1 VLEESFLTAVIG
13 GFVGGLCLAM
23 WLRDSCSWLRLASSV
38 RFLLYTGTT
47 GGLLVVGL
55 VIGHHNSSPIVG
67 CGAVVSIIVSLVLD
81 GLILAA
87 VVTTLGFKSSAS
99 VGRNQLWCT
108 LTSRQTTFAVRSLA
122 ASYFLMVSISKW
134 ITQNEHA
141 FFLASGY
148 GDSFYAFICLFECLC
163 AIGLLIDPL
172 VVPTVA
178 LLWIEMLGAIYTHFH
193 NYLVKGFSDPLSNS
207 LDAFRML
214 IVLTFI
220 ALASRRCAMRCGR

>member
-1 VLEESFLTAVIG
+1 
-13 GFVGGLCLAM
+13 
-23 WLRDSCSWLRLASSV
+23 
-38 RFLLYTGTT
+38 
-47 GGLLVVGL
+47 
-55 VIGHHNSSPIVG
+55 
-67 CGAVVSIIVSLVLD
+67 
-81 GLILAA
+81 
-87 VVTTLGFKSSAS
+87 
-99 VGRNQLWCT
+99 
-108 LTSRQTTFAVRSLA
+108 
-122 ASYFLMVSISKW
+122 MVSISKW
-134 ITQNEHA
+134 VTQNEHA

-193 NYLVKGFSDPLSNS
+193 NYLAKGFSDPLSNS

-220 ALASRRCAMRCGR
+220 AFASKHIGTESEGRRIA